1 MSQITNLAYF
11 YERSRKVRGG
21 RAVWVKDSNGENRKN
36 VLLGGTILNPNKGF
50 GHLWAAQLVQYTP
63 AEGCLIF
70 RSFEVSENAA
80 AEATTIKI
88 NGDGFS
94 DAPEV
99 GMLLMAAPNA
109 LVKEQVLPVYAFTS
123 ANPADTSEIWAT
135 GKAAILSSG
144 SGETK
149 VKVVENSVAGW
160 EGKIF
165 VIKTDDP
172 DAATFYTLYEE
183 DGVTEANV
191 KVKVGAQDGNALVAV
206 SYTGQSAKVLS
217 VSYDAD
223 GQFFSVTLD
232 NALGVVTQGTILVEA
247 AGEEKSASASVLV
260 PNPNTFIEADVDLLP
275 TEGYG
280 LDGTANYSI
289 STVHDKE
296 AWIVKMQPLP
306 KYVLAKNRSYI
317 KGIFWI

>member
-70 RSFEVSENAA
+70 RSFEVSDAA
-80 AEATTIKI
+80 LANATTIKI
-88 NGDGFS
+88 KGDGFS

-99 GMLLMAAPNA
+99 GQYIMIAPES
-109 LVKEQVLPVYAFTS
+109 LVVETLA
-123 ANPADTSEIWAT
+123 ADTTT
-135 GKAAILSSG
+135 G
-144 SGETK
+144 EVTK
-149 VKVVENSVAGW
+149 TVA
-160 EGKIF
+160 
-165 VIKTDDP
+165 D
-172 DAATFYTLYEE
+172 
-183 DGVTEANV
+183 
-191 KVKVGAQDGNALVAV
+191 
-206 SYTGQSAKVLS
+206 YTGTYAKITAVE
-217 VSYDAD
+217 YDAENAK
-223 GQFFSVTLD
+223 FNVTLAS
-232 NALGVVTQGTILVEA
+232 ALGTALDGGEILVEA
-247 AGEEKSASASVLV
+247 DAAADAALAEPTGNAKVLV
-260 PNPNTFIEADVDLLP
+260 PNPNTFIEADVDLMP

>member
-21 RAVWVKDSNGENRKN
+21 RAVWVKDSNGENRRN

-70 RSFEVSENAA
+70 RSFEVSDAA
-80 AEATTIKI
+80 LANATTIKI
-88 NGDGFS
+88 KGDGFS

-99 GMLLMAAPNA
+99 GQYIMIAPNNVA
-109 LVKEQVLPVYAFTS
+109 TSGNYAKIT
-123 ANPADTSEIWAT
+123 A
-135 GKAAILSSG
+135 
-144 SGETK
+144 
-149 VKVVENSVAGW
+149 VE
-160 EGKIF
+160 
-165 VIKTDDP
+165 
-172 DAATFYTLYEE
+172 
-183 DGVTEANV
+183 
-191 KVKVGAQDGNALVAV
+191 
-206 SYTGQSAKVLS
+206 
-217 VSYDAD
+217 YDAENAK
-223 GQFFSVTLD
+223 FNVTLAS
-232 NALGVVTQGTILVEA
+232 ALGTALTGGEILVEA
-247 AGEEKSASASVLV
+247 DAAADAALAEPTGKATVLV

-275 TEGYG
+275 TDGYG

>member
-70 RSFEVSENAA
+70 RSFEVSDAA
-80 AEATTIKI
+80 LASATTIKI
-88 NGDGFS
+88 KGDGFS

-99 GMLLMAAPNA
+99 GQYIMIAPNNVETA
-109 LVKEQVLPVYAFTS
+109 GAYAKIT
-123 ANPADTSEIWAT
+123 A
-135 GKAAILSSG
+135 
-144 SGETK
+144 
-149 VKVVENSVAGW
+149 VE
-160 EGKIF
+160 
-165 VIKTDDP
+165 
-172 DAATFYTLYEE
+172 
-183 DGVTEANV
+183 
-191 KVKVGAQDGNALVAV
+191 
-206 SYTGQSAKVLS
+206 
-217 VSYDAD
+217 YDAENAK
-223 GQFFSVTLD
+223 FNVTLAS
-232 NALGVVTQGTILVEA
+232 ALGTALTGGEILVEA
-247 AGEEKSASASVLV
+247 DAAADAALAEPTGNAKVLV

-306 KYVLAKNRSYI
+306 QYVLNKNRSYI

>member
-70 RSFEVSENAA
+70 RSFEVSDAA
-80 AEATTIKI
+80 LASATTIKI
-88 NGDGFS
+88 KGDGFS

-99 GMLLMAAPNA
+99 GQFIMIAPDNVETA
-109 LVKEQVLPVYAFTS
+109 GNYAKIT
-123 ANPADTSEIWAT
+123 A
-135 GKAAILSSG
+135 
-144 SGETK
+144 
-149 VKVVENSVAGW
+149 VE
-160 EGKIF
+160 
-165 VIKTDDP
+165 
-172 DAATFYTLYEE
+172 
-183 DGVTEANV
+183 
-191 KVKVGAQDGNALVAV
+191 
-206 SYTGQSAKVLS
+206 
-217 VSYDAD
+217 YDAENAK
-223 GQFFSVTLD
+223 FNVTLAS
-232 NALGVVTQGTILVEA
+232 ALGTALEGGEILVEA
-247 AGEEKSASASVLV
+247 DAAADAALAEPTGKATVLV
-260 PNPNTFIEADVDLLP
+260 PNPNTFIEADADLMP

>member
-70 RSFEVSENAA
+70 RSFEVSDAA
-80 AEATTIKI
+80 LANATTIKI
-88 NGDGFS
+88 KGDGFS

-99 GMLLMAAPNA
+99 GQFIMIAPDNVA
-109 LVKEQVLPVYAFTS
+109 TAGNYAKIT
-123 ANPADTSEIWAT
+123 A
-135 GKAAILSSG
+135 
-144 SGETK
+144 
-149 VKVVENSVAGW
+149 VE
-160 EGKIF
+160 
-165 VIKTDDP
+165 
-172 DAATFYTLYEE
+172 
-183 DGVTEANV
+183 
-191 KVKVGAQDGNALVAV
+191 
-206 SYTGQSAKVLS
+206 
-217 VSYDAD
+217 YDAENAK
-223 GQFFSVTLD
+223 FNVTLAS
-232 NALGVVTQGTILVEA
+232 ALGTALTGGEILVEA
-247 AGEEKSASASVLV
+247 DAAADAALAEPTGKATVLV
-260 PNPNTFIEADVDLLP
+260 PNPNTFIEADADLMP

-280 LDGTANYSI
+280 LGGTANYSI

-306 KYVLAKNRSYI
+306 KYVLDKNRSYI

>member
-70 RSFEVSENAA
+70 RSFEVSDAA
-80 AEATTIKI
+80 LANATTIKI
-88 NGDGFS
+88 KGDGYS

-99 GMLLMAAPNA
+99 GQFIMIAPDNVA
-109 LVKEQVLPVYAFTS
+109 TSGNYAKIT
-123 ANPADTSEIWAT
+123 A
-135 GKAAILSSG
+135 
-144 SGETK
+144 
-149 VKVVENSVAGW
+149 VE
-160 EGKIF
+160 
-165 VIKTDDP
+165 
-172 DAATFYTLYEE
+172 
-183 DGVTEANV
+183 
-191 KVKVGAQDGNALVAV
+191 
-206 SYTGQSAKVLS
+206 
-217 VSYDAD
+217 YDAENAK
-223 GQFFSVTLD
+223 FNVTLAS
-232 NALGVVTQGTILVEA
+232 ALGTALTGGEILVEA
-247 AGEEKSASASVLV
+247 DAAADAALAEPTGKATVLV
-260 PNPNTFIEADVDLLP
+260 PNPNTFIEADVDMMP

-306 KYVLAKNRSYI
+306 NYVLAKNRSYI

>member
-21 RAVWVKDSNGENRKN
+21 RSVWVKDSNGENRKN

-70 RSFEVSENAA
+70 RSFEVSDAA
-80 AEATTIKI
+80 LANATTIKI
-88 NGDGFS
+88 KGDGFS

-99 GMLLMAAPNA
+99 GQYIMIAPES
-109 LVKEQVLPVYAFTS
+109 LVVETLA
-123 ANPADTSEIWAT
+123 ADTTT
-135 GKAAILSSG
+135 G
-144 SGETK
+144 EVTK
-149 VKVVENSVAGW
+149 TVA
-160 EGKIF
+160 
-165 VIKTDDP
+165 D
-172 DAATFYTLYEE
+172 
-183 DGVTEANV
+183 
-191 KVKVGAQDGNALVAV
+191 
-206 SYTGQSAKVLS
+206 YTGTYAKITAVE
-217 VSYDAD
+217 YDAENAK
-223 GQFFSVTLD
+223 FNVTLAS
-232 NALGVVTQGTILVEA
+232 ALGTALAGGEILVEA
-247 AGEEKSASASVLV
+247 DAAADAALAEPTGKATVLV
-260 PNPNTFIEADVDLLP
+260 PNPNTFIEADVDLMP

-296 AWIVKMQPLP
+296 AWIAKMQPLP